1 MKAIVYTAYGPP
13 EVLHLQEVAKP
24 TPAAHEILVKIHA
37 TSLNYGDLIARR
49 FGHVSPREFNMPGI
63 FWLPARLAFGWR
75 KPKKPTLGSEFAGE
89 VAAVG
94 RDVTEFKV
102 GEAVFGYQGPQM
114 GANAEY
120 LCVPAK
126 GMVAHKPGNLS
137 YEQAATLPY
146 GALTALNLL
155 RKANIQRGHKVL
167 ILGASGGIGSA
178 AVQLAKHFGA
188 EVTGVCGAPRMDYV
202 LQLGA
207 DKVIDY
213 QRKDFTSN
221 GARYDLIFDVLGKG
235 SFAHIRPSL
244 APHGRYLLASFKA
257 KQLLQMVWTS
267 LRGGQKVICA
277 LSGET
282 RADLLEVKALAEAGV
297 LTAVIDKR
305 FPLAKTAEAH
315 RYVESGQ
322 AQGKVVITTAN
333 GLAR

>member
-13 EVLHLQEVAKP
+13 EVLHLQEVEKP
-24 TPAAHEILVKIHA
+24 TPTADEILVKIHA
-37 TSLNYGDLIARR
+37 TSLNYGDLLARR
-49 FGHVSPREFNMPGI
+49 FAFVSPREFNMPGI

-94 RDVTEFKV
+94 RDVTEFQV
-102 GEAVFGYQGPQM
+102 GDAVFGYQGPQM

-126 GMVAHKPGNLS
+126 GMVAHKPANLS

-167 ILGASGGIGSA
+167 INGASGGIGTA

-213 QRKDFTSN
+213 KQKDFTSN
-221 GARYDLIFDVLGKG
+221 GVQYDLIFDVLGKG
-235 SFAHIRPSL
+235 AFAHYQKSL
-244 APHGRYLLASFKA
+244 TPNGRYLLASFKG
-257 KQLLQMVWTS
+257 KQLLQMLWTS

-282 RADLLEVKALAEAGV
+282 RADLLQVKELAEAGV
-297 LTAVIDKR
+297 LTAVIDQK

-315 RYVESGQ
+315 RYVEAGHKKGS
-322 AQGKVVITTAN
+322 VVIVM
-333 GLAR
+333 GR